1 MDAGEIGKCERKTG
15 ATKRVF
21 MFFALPPL
29 INLHFFSPPPRT
41 ALAEQDLAKVRAAV
55 DALAEDAWMY
65 EAPRHSSN
73 E

>member
-1 MDAGEIGKCERKTG
+1 MRSGSVKNGGHQT
-15 ATKRVF
+15 RVYVF
-21 MFFALPPL
+21 LRSLLTL

>member
-1 MDAGEIGKCERKTG
+1 MRSGSVKGKRGPPIACLCFLRS
-15 ATKRVF
+15 
-21 MFFALPPL
+21 LPTL